1 MNCRAKGLI
10 VRAVAIL
17 FCTIPV
23 TLTIL
28 LYFPLWKEEGSAQ
41 TLSGFTLILLLVAAL
56 PFFKYIKKLLRS
68 PSVHLLWFI
77 VFIAFLLLSKI
88 AEQMTVISFVGFIS
102 NFIGAM
108 LFKLSHKIEKGRQDT
123 L

>member
-1 MNCRAKGLI
+1 MTDRAKGLI

-28 LYFPLWKEEGSAQ
+28 LYFPLWREEGSAQ
-41 TLSGFTLILLLVAAL
+41 TLSGFTLILLLMAAL
-56 PFFKYIKKLLRS
+56 PLFKYIKKLLHS

-77 VFIAFLLLSKI
+77 AFVMFLLLSKI
-88 AEQMTVISFVGFIS
+88 AEQMTVICFIGFIS
-102 NFIGAM
+102 NFIGAI
-108 LFKLSHKIEKGRQDT
+108 LFKLSRKIEKRQEKD
-123 L
+123 